1 MSRGFCPSLAASAS
15 FVATLQVIASTPT
28 QSQPRHLDSR
38 PAAGGITEQGGMHS
52 PPLQPL
58 VTLVKVT
65 APCLG
70 GLGPTL
76 RRTLTEFETAQPK
89 HFRSCHRF
97 HALLATAL
105 ECTGVTSKAASPQNR
120 STSNLR
126 SRKPEPPSSQHPS
139 PISPRLQKTQD
150 KASTTAPHSS
160 PPAPTGHSPQLYTAR
175 AHSRASWQDSQDT
188 AGRTHIR
195 IQWFNCT
202 VSA

>member
-1 MSRGFCPSLAASAS
+1 MSRGFCPSFAASAS

-28 QSQPRHLDSR
+28 
-38 PAAGGITEQGGMHS
+38 GGITEQGGMHS

-70 GLGPTL
+70 GPGPTL
-76 RRTLTEFETAQPK
+76 RHTLTEFETAQPK

-120 STSNLR
+120 STPNLR
-126 SRKPEPPSSQHPS
+126 LRKPEPPSSQHPS

-160 PPAPTGHSPQLYTAR
+160 PPAPTGHNPQPASTATLPLHR
-175 AHSRASWQDSQDT
+175 ARSQQSLLARLPRHSRQDP
-188 AGRTHIR
+188 HPHP
-195 IQWFNCT
+195 
-202 VSA
+202 VV